1 MPFPET
7 LADREEYSIRA
18 TTSDYNFEWEG
29 LKKGTYF
36 DVNETT

>member
-7 LADREEYSIRA
+7 LADREEYSIQA
-18 TTSDYNFEWEG
+18 TSDYNFEWEG